1 MSNNRKFKKMAVVF
15 LSILLVL
22 ATAQTA
28 LAKSG
33 RWKQDGSLYWFEYDD
48 GGYPANVIITI
59 RGEQYAFDAN
69 GYMVANNWVHAPGYG
84 WHYCTGSG
92 AIATNQWVGNYYV
105 GSDGV
110 MLTNTWTPDGYW
122 VDEEG
127 EWDPS
132 VPRQGSGGGAISD
145 IPDGYYNSVGI
156 GGDTQ
161 NYRVDC
167 WVNYSGGSKQINFGH
182 YEPTGSSYSFYDQNN
197 PNGDTLDLY
206 MENGTIYGKSTK
218 SGHKTYK
225 VEFDGEYLKIHWERT
240 TWNGNSKLIKVRYQG
255 GMGQG
260 VG

>member
-1 MSNNRKFKKMAVVF
+1 MSNNRTIRKMAVVF

-22 ATAQTA
+22 AMAQTA

-33 RWKQDGSLYWFEYDD
+33 KWKQDGSLYWFEYDD

-122 VDEEG
+122 VDEDG

-132 VPRQGSGGGAISD
+132 VPRQGSG
-145 IPDGYYNSVGI
+145 SVRI
-156 GGDTQ
+156 
-161 NYRVDC
+161 
-167 WVNYSGGSKQINFGH
+167 
-182 YEPTGSSYSFYDQNN
+182 GSSGRKGSGSITSSAQPRIVPLRIASARSAVLTTAPRAQLTMTAF
-197 PNGDTLDLY
+197 GFIAESVSRLMRLVVLGVT
-206 MENGTIYGKSTK
+206 GTCSVTIS
-218 SGHKTYK
+218 
-225 VEFDGEYLKIHWERT
+225 L
-240 TWNGNSKLIKVRYQG
+240 VRSSSSC
-255 GMGQG
+255 
-260 VG
+260 VR